1 MISGTVESPL
11 QFLLMMIMYVYGV
24 VPLPWTEDSIIKD
37 SAGNEL
43 NVGALPGLISVI
55 LSSLSI
61 VNNALNITESKS
73 FLETLSYASFSLTT
87 CVFRMSGYI
96 LAIITFREFSCIM
109 FLVIAFIS
117 ISVIIRFEKKSTK
130 GLSLLTTFI
139 VGVFIPCAVSEE
151 PQKSQL

>member
-1 MISGTVESPL
+1 M
-11 QFLLMMIMYVYGV
+11 LMMIMYVYDV
-24 VPLPWTEDSIIKD
+24 VPIPWSEDSIIKD

-61 VNNALNITESKS
+61 VNNALNITETKS

-96 LAIITFREFSCIM
+96 LAVITFREFSCIM
-109 FLVIAFIS
+109 FLIIAIIS
-117 ISVIIRFEKKSTK
+117 ISIIIRFDKESAK
-130 GLSLLTTFI
+130 GFSLLTTFI
-139 VGVFIPCAVSEE
+139 VSIFIPCGVSEDTGG
-151 PQKSQL
+151 K